1 MKVSMLT
8 TVGDK
13 CGIAAYSSDLVLEL
27 NQLVDL
33 DIVKIDSGMQS
44 VDYYRA
50 QAERLNTSDVIH
62 IQHEHSFWGGI
73 LPGKSAFWNLRYL
86 LKKPVVV
93 TAHTT
98 TSLARL
104 LRLRAPRLRRP
115 AAAFDPAA

>member
-1 MKVSMLT
+1 MLT

-62 IQHEHSFWGGI
+62 IQH
-73 LPGKSAFWNLRYL
+73 L
-86 LKKPVVV
+86 LLAIDHNMQALL
-93 TAHTT
+93 AHLFITGAINHGDM
-98 TSLARL
+98 LVL
-104 LRLRAPRLRRP
+104 
-115 AAAFDPAA
+115 